1 VRRKTFSCVLEKVF
15 ECTPPKNRRKGL
27 AVSRLMLIFVA
38 LTIII
43 HLNYN
48 AYEKEIKEKKCE
60 IGEIVW

>member
-1 VRRKTFSCVLEKVF
+1 
-15 ECTPPKNRRKGL
+15 
-27 AVSRLMLIFVA
+27 MLIFAA